1 MHLNIMRNQI
11 LLIIK
16 NLITIQTSIVK
27 ILKMLIQILLGII
40 IRLTITMRT
49 DMMLGRVGNML
60 LQAAHVGKM
69 PVASPTVRVVMLC
82 ENVLIQRCIIT
93 EIALAGSAVTAV

>member
-16 NLITIQTSIVK
+16 NLIARQTSIME
-27 ILKMLIQILLGII
+27 ILKMLIQILFSII
-40 IRLTITMRT
+40 IRLPITMRT

-60 LQAAHVGKM
+60 LQAAHMREM

-82 ENVLIQRCIIT
+82 ENVLVQRCIIT
-93 EIALAGSAVTAV
+93 KVALAGSAVAAV